1 MAVIQENQMRF
12 RQLCIGLV
20 ILSGSLSAMTR
31 AAPPAVPYLS
41 ITTESSAPSS
51 MLEDG
56 RVVGI
61 ATDKIRVVME
71 RAGVTHDITLLPW
84 KRAYA
89 AALQQANGCVYS
101 ATRTPERE
109 ALFKW
114 IGPTDEA
121 QWVLMGRADR
131 AWRITNLE
139 DARGLRIGTYAGDAR
154 DTYLRS
160 RGLVVD
166 TSPHDMLNPPK
177 LLQGRI
183 DLWAASW
190 RAGSDVLVRNGWD
203 KQIVPVFV
211 FNRVAVYLACNRAVP
226 DALVKRLNAEFETIE
241 RDGTARAIERR
252 YERRASSR

>member
-1 MAVIQENQMRF
+1 MRF
-12 RQLCIGLV
+12 LQLCIGVV
-20 ILSGSLSAMTR
+20 ILVGSPAVLASG
-31 AAPPAVPYLS
+31 APPPAPYLS
-41 ITTESSAPSS
+41 ITTESSPPSS

-84 KRAYA
+84 KRANA

-109 ALFKW
+109 GLFKW
-114 IGPTDEA
+114 IGPTDVA
-121 QWVLMGRADR
+121 QWVLMGRIDR
-131 AWRITNLE
+131 AWRIASLE

-154 DTYLRS
+154 DSYLRS
-160 RGLVVD
+160 RGHVVD
-166 TSPHDMLNPPK
+166 MSPHDMLNPPK

-190 RAGSDVLVRNGWD
+190 RAGSDVLAKNGWD

-211 FNRVAVYLACNRAVP
+211 FNQVAVYLACNPAVP
-226 DALVKRLNAEFETIE
+226 DALVKRLNVAFEAIE

-252 YERRASSR
+252 YERRATSR